1 MYIKHSYGKFWK
13 PWRIDFRGF
22 PFGTLFVFTVP
33 GGLDEIF
40 AEPMGWLDDPPY
52 VFFYHDVPSFSIN
65 VNPGLINHGLLIRGV
80 LLQ

>member
-1 MYIKHSYGKFWK
+1 MYIHYIYNICVYIYIKHSYGKFWK

-40 AEPMGWLDDPPY
+40 AEPMG
-52 VFFYHDVPSFSIN
+52 
-65 VNPGLINHGLLIRGV
+65 
-80 LLQ
+80 